1 MYVCLYN
8 KSITVNT
15 CSCTKG
21 TASTTTTKYN
31 LVRLFHVNYST
42 NTQKLYQKLLVL
54 LVTTKRELNW
64 KTWIKKLNQQQ
75 LTIQLNFI
83 WWWCIVVFIFS
94 LGSLIPL
101 KCSILIARPDV
112 YNRSLLVV
120 FCSCFNLKP
129 PFPTWYKSRSGAYT
143 KYLLL
148 IRWIVYPVCCRF
160 CILLLFF
167 LLLFLLVLGS
177 FSLGVAYL
185 YVLRIA
191 VKFYKHFYICS
202 YTTIWI
208 VGFKFVPEM
217 RFIL

>member
-1 MYVCLYN
+1 M
-8 KSITVNT
+8 
-15 CSCTKG
+15 
-21 TASTTTTKYN
+21 
-31 LVRLFHVNYST
+31 
-42 NTQKLYQKLLVL
+42 
-54 LVTTKRELNW
+54 NW

-129 PFPTWYKSRSGAYT
+129 PFPTRYKSRSGAYT

-167 LLLFLLVLGS
+167 FIIIFACFRFFFVRGCIFVCSSYCSKILQTLLHLLLYHNMNCWF
-177 FSLGVAYL
+177 
-185 YVLRIA
+185 
-191 VKFYKHFYICS
+191 
-202 YTTIWI
+202 
-208 VGFKFVPEM
+208 
-217 RFIL
+217 